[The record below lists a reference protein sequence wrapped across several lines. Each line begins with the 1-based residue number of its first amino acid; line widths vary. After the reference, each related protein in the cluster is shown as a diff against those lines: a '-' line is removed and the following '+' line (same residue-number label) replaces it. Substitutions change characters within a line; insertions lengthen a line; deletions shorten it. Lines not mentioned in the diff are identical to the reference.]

1 MTRFRAFCVTS
12 RGRIL
17 HPDVSVVESMEPLLI
32 ALIVVLLI
40 AGLVFSRVA
49 PALLFTLAAAACVL
63 AGSID
68 MQMVLAKATNDGLV
82 TLLLLVMVSIGLE
95 RLPWLLTLSSRLVK
109 GALPTTLVSLSGI
122 TMLFSAFVNN
132 TAVVATLAG
141 TLRKTPYHPASKI
154 LLPISYAAILGGTLT
169 LIGTS
174 TNLIVSSFLED
185 MTGEGIPFFAF
196 LPVAL
201 PAALAGLIAML
212 VMHRVLPSS
221 SEGPLQVN
229 DFLIEMVVA
238 DDSRLVGKTVMENGL
253 RDLGELFLVELV
265 REGRLLTPV
274 SPEELLEAGDRL
286 IFSGDVS
293 RVGILERFHG
303 LSSFA
308 IDQGLLGTNLTEV
321 VLLPGAPVVG
331 RTIKDSAFRS
341 RFDAAVVG
349 VRRDGERLSGRL
361 GNITLRAGDSLMLAV
376 GPDFQK
382 RSNLARN
389 FLITD
394 SSVASHSLSTGKSL
408 VVTGGLFA
416 AIACSIAQWLPLATG
431 LMFLLL
437 LMLWLKLFTTA
448 ELRRRFPFEIW
459 LIVSSA
465 LAISQAVMES
475 GLMSHVMD
483 ALSPAIAAVPP
494 LAMLVAIYILTLV
507 MTELMTNNAA
517 AALMFPLGYAV
528 AVTSG
533 LDPMAF
539 VMAVALGG
547 SASFLTPYG
556 YTTNLMVQNLGG
568 YTRGDYV
575 RFGWLVSLAYSAVVL
590 ALLPRVFPF

>member
-1 MTRFRAFCVTS
+1 
-12 RGRIL
+12 
-17 HPDVSVVESMEPLLI
+17 MEPTLI
-32 ALIVVLLI
+32 ALIVATLVVMLI
-40 AGLVFSRVA
+40 FSRLS
-49 PALLFTLAAAACVL
+49 PALLFTAAMAACVL
-63 AGSID
+63 VGPID
-68 MQMVLAKATNDGLV
+68 MQTVMSKATNEGLV
-82 TLLLLVMVSIGLE
+82 TLLLLLMVSIGLE
-95 RLPWLLTLSSRLVK
+95 RLPWLLALSNRAVK
-109 GALPTTLVSLSGI
+109 GSLPRTLLSLSGM

-141 TLRKTPYHPASKI
+141 TLRKNPYHAASQI

-185 MTGEGIPFFAF
+185 VTGEGIAFFAF

-201 PAALAGLIAML
+201 PAAIAGLLAML
-212 VMHRVLPSS
+212 LMHKVLPRSDQD
-221 SEGPLQVN
+221 GLPFN
-229 DFLIEMVVA
+229 KFLIEMVVG
-238 DDSRLVGKTVMENGL
+238 DDSRLIGKSVAENGL

-274 SPEELLEAGDRL
+274 SPGELLEAGDRL

-293 RVGILERFHG
+293 KVGILERFHG
-303 LSSFA
+303 LRSFA

-321 VLLPGAPVVG
+321 VLLPGAAVIG
-331 RTIKDSAFRS
+331 QTIKESEFRS

-349 VRRDGERLSGRL
+349 VHRDGERLSGQL

-382 RSNLARN
+382 RSNLSRN
-389 FLITD
+389 FLVVD
-394 SSVASHSLSTGKSL
+394 SSVASHSLSSGKS
-408 VVTGGLFA
+408 FA
-416 AIACSIAQWLPLATG
+416 VAAGMFMAVGCSVFGWVPLATG

-437 LMLWLKLFTTA
+437 LMLALKLFSTA
-448 ELRRRFPFEIW
+448 ELRRRFPFEMW

-465 LAISQAVMES
+465 LAISQAVMDS
-475 GLMSHVMD
+475 GLMGSAMGF
-483 ALSPAIAAVPP
+483 LSPLLGSVPP
-494 LAMLVAIYILTLV
+494 LMMLVMIYVLTLA
-507 MTELMTNNAA
+507 MTELITNNAA
-517 AALMFPLGYAV
+517 AALMFPLGYSLAV
-528 AVTSG
+528 ATG

-568 YTRGDYV
+568 YTRADYL
-575 RFGWLVSLAYSAVVL
+575 RFGWLVSLTYSAVVL
-590 ALLPRVFPF
+590 TLLPRVFPF

>member
-1 MTRFRAFCVTS
+1 
-12 RGRIL
+12 
-17 HPDVSVVESMEPLLI
+17 MEPTLI
-32 ALIVVLLI
+32 ALIVATLI
-40 AGLVFSRVA
+40 AMLIFSRLS
-49 PALLFTLAAAACVL
+49 PALLFTAAMAACVL
-63 AGSID
+63 VGPID
-68 MQMVLAKATNDGLV
+68 MQTVMSKATNEGLV
-82 TLLLLVMVSIGLE
+82 TLLLLLMVSIGLE
-95 RLPWLLTLSSRLVK
+95 RLPWLLALSNRAVK
-109 GALPTTLVSLSGI
+109 GSLPRTLLSLSGM

-141 TLRKTPYHPASKI
+141 TLRKNPYHAASQI

-185 MTGEGIPFFAF
+185 VTGEGIAFFAF

-201 PAALAGLIAML
+201 PAAIAGLVAML
-212 VMHRVLPSS
+212 LMHKVLPRSDQGGLPFN
-221 SEGPLQVN
+221 E
-229 DFLIEMVVA
+229 FLIEMVVG
-238 DDSRLVGKTVMENGL
+238 DDSRLIGKSVAENGL

-274 SPEELLEAGDRL
+274 SPGELLEAGDRL

-293 RVGILERFHG
+293 KVGILERFHG
-303 LSSFA
+303 LRSFA

-321 VLLPGAPVVG
+321 VLLPGAAVIG
-331 RTIKDSAFRS
+331 QTIKESEFRS

-349 VRRDGERLSGRL
+349 VHRDGERLSGQL

-382 RSNLARN
+382 RSNLSRN
-389 FLITD
+389 FLVVD
-394 SSVASHSLSTGKSL
+394 SSVASHSLSSGKS
-408 VVTGGLFA
+408 FA
-416 AIACSIAQWLPLATG
+416 VAAGMFMAVGCSVLGWVPLATG

-437 LMLWLKLFTTA
+437 LMLALKLFSTA
-448 ELRRRFPFEIW
+448 ELRRRFPFEMW

-465 LAISQAVMES
+465 LAISQAVMDS
-475 GLMSHVMD
+475 GLMGSAMGF
-483 ALSPAIAAVPP
+483 LSPLLGSVPP
-494 LAMLVAIYILTLV
+494 LMMLVMIYVLTLA
-507 MTELMTNNAA
+507 MTELITNNAA
-517 AALMFPLGYAV
+517 AALMFPLGYSLAV
-528 AVTSG
+528 ATG

-547 SASFLTPYG
+547 SASSLTPYG

-568 YTRGDYV
+568 YTRADYL
-575 RFGWLVSLAYSAVVL
+575 RFGWLVSLTYSVVVL
-590 ALLPRVFPF
+590 TLLPRVFPF

>member
-1 MTRFRAFCVTS
+1 
-12 RGRIL
+12 
-17 HPDVSVVESMEPLLI
+17 MEPTLV
-32 ALIVVLLI
+32 ALIVATLI
-40 AGLVFSRVA
+40 VMLIFSRLS
-49 PALLFTLAAAACVL
+49 PALLFTAAMAACVL
-63 AGSID
+63 VGPID
-68 MQMVLAKATNDGLV
+68 MQTVMSKATNEGLV
-82 TLLLLVMVSIGLE
+82 TLLLLLMVSIGLE
-95 RLPWLLTLSSRLVK
+95 RLPWLLALSNKAVK
-109 GALPTTLVSLSGI
+109 GSLPRTLLSLSGM

-141 TLRKTPYHPASKI
+141 TLRKNPYHAASQI

-185 MTGEGIPFFAF
+185 VTGEGIAFFAF

-201 PAALAGLIAML
+201 PAAIAGLLAML
-212 VMHRVLPSS
+212 LMHKVLPRSDQD
-221 SEGPLQVN
+221 GLPFN
-229 DFLIEMVVA
+229 DFLIEMIVG
-238 DDSRLVGKTVMENGL
+238 DDSRLIGKSVAENGL

-274 SPEELLEAGDRL
+274 SPGEQLEAGDRL

-293 RVGILERFHG
+293 KVGILERFHG
-303 LSSFA
+303 LRSFA

-321 VLLPGAPVVG
+321 VLLPGAAVIG
-331 RTIKDSAFRS
+331 QTIKDSEFRS

-349 VRRDGERLSGRL
+349 VHRDGERLSGQL

-382 RSNLARN
+382 RSNLSRN
-389 FLITD
+389 FLVVD
-394 SSVASHSLSTGKSL
+394 SSVASHSLSSGKSFT
-408 VVTGGLFA
+408 VA
-416 AIACSIAQWLPLATG
+416 AGMFMAVGCSVLGWVPLATG

-437 LMLWLKLFTTA
+437 LMLALKLFSAA
-448 ELRRRFPFEIW
+448 ELRRRFPFEMW

-465 LAISQAVMES
+465 LAISQAVMDS
-475 GLMSHVMD
+475 GFMGHAMTFLGPLIGS
-483 ALSPAIAAVPP
+483 VPP
-494 LAMLVAIYILTLV
+494 IAMLILVYLLTLA
-507 MTELMTNNAA
+507 MTELITNNAA
-517 AALMFPLGYAV
+517 AALMFPLGYTLALT
-528 AVTSG
+528 AG

-568 YTRGDYV
+568 YTRADYL
-575 RFGWLVSLAYSAVVL
+575 RFGWLISLSYSIVVL
-590 ALLPRVFPF
+590 VLLPRVFPL

>member
-1 MTRFRAFCVTS
+1 
-12 RGRIL
+12 
-17 HPDVSVVESMEPLLI
+17 MEPTLI
-32 ALIVVLLI
+32 ALILATLI
-40 AGLVFSRVA
+40 VMLIFSRLS
-49 PALLFTLAAAACVL
+49 PALLFTAAMAACVL
-63 AGSID
+63 VGPID
-68 MQMVLAKATNDGLV
+68 MQTVMSKATNEGLV
-82 TLLLLVMVSIGLE
+82 TLLLLLMVSIGLE
-95 RLPWLLTLSSRLVK
+95 RLPWLLALSNRAVK
-109 GALPTTLVSLSGI
+109 GSLPRTLLSLSGM

-141 TLRKTPYHPASKI
+141 TLRKNPYHAASQI

-185 MTGEGIPFFAF
+185 VTGEGIAFFAF

-201 PAALAGLIAML
+201 PAAIAGLLAML
-212 VMHRVLPSS
+212 LMYKVLPRSDQDGLPFN
-221 SEGPLQVN
+221 E
-229 DFLIEMVVA
+229 FLIEMVVG
-238 DDSRLVGKTVMENGL
+238 DDSRLIGKTVAENGL

-274 SPEELLEAGDRL
+274 SPGELLEAGDRL

-293 RVGILERFHG
+293 KVGILERFHG
-303 LSSFA
+303 LRSFA

-321 VLLPGAPVVG
+321 VLLPGAAVIG
-331 RTIKDSAFRS
+331 QTIKESEFRS

-349 VRRDGERLSGRL
+349 VHRDGERLSGQL

-382 RSNLARN
+382 RSNLSRN
-389 FLITD
+389 FLVVD
-394 SSVASHSLSTGKSL
+394 SSVASHSLSSGKS
-408 VVTGGLFA
+408 FA
-416 AIACSIAQWLPLATG
+416 VAAGMFMAVGCSVLGWVPLATG

-437 LMLWLKLFTTA
+437 LMLALKLFSTA
-448 ELRRRFPFEIW
+448 ELRRRFPFEMW

-465 LAISQAVMES
+465 LAISQAVMDS
-475 GLMSHVMD
+475 GLMGSAMGF
-483 ALSPAIAAVPP
+483 LSPLLGSVPP
-494 LAMLVAIYILTLV
+494 LVMLVMIYVLTLA
-507 MTELMTNNAA
+507 MTELITNNAA
-517 AALMFPLGYAV
+517 AALMFPLGYSLAI
-528 AVTSG
+528 ATG

-568 YTRGDYV
+568 YTRADYL
-575 RFGWLVSLAYSAVVL
+575 RFGWLVSLTYSAVVL
-590 ALLPRVFPF
+590 TLLPRVFPL

>member
-1 MTRFRAFCVTS
+1 
-12 RGRIL
+12 
-17 HPDVSVVESMEPLLI
+17 MEPLLV
-32 ALIVVLLI
+32 ALVVAVLI
-40 AGLVFSRVA
+40 STLIFSRLS
-49 PALLFTLAAAACVL
+49 PALLFPAGMAACVL
-63 AGSID
+63 VGAID
-68 MQMVLAKATNDGLV
+68 MQTMVGKATNEGLI
-82 TLLLLVMVSIGLE
+82 TLLLLLMVSIGLE
-95 RLPWLLTLSSRLVK
+95 RLPWLLTLSNRAVK
-109 GALPTTLVSLSGI
+109 GSLPKTLLSLSGM

-141 TLRKTPYHPASKI
+141 TLRKNPYHSASKI

-185 MTGEGIPFFAF
+185 VTGAGIPFFAF

-201 PAALAGLIAML
+201 PAALAGLVAML
-212 VMHRVLPSS
+212 MMHRVLPA
-221 SEGPLQVN
+221 GGKVKLQVN
-229 DFLIEMVVA
+229 EFLTEMVVGE
-238 DDSRLVGKTVMENGL
+238 DSRLIGKTVLENGL
-253 RDLGELFLVELV
+253 RDLGELFLVELI

-274 SPEELLEAGDRL
+274 SPEERLEAGDRL

-293 RVGILERFHG
+293 KVGILERFHG

-321 VLLPGAPVVG
+321 VLLPGATIVG
-331 RTIKDSAFRS
+331 QTIKESEFRS

-349 VRRDGERLSGRL
+349 LHRDGERLSGQL

-382 RSNLARN
+382 RSNLSRN
-389 FLITD
+389 FLIVD
-394 SSVASHSLSTGKSL
+394 SGVASHSLSLVKSL
-408 VVTGGLFA
+408 VIAAGLFA
-416 AIACSIAQWLPLATG
+416 AVACSVMNWAPLSTG

-437 LMLWLKLFTTA
+437 LMLALDLFSTA
-448 ELRRRFPFEIW
+448 ELRRRFPFEMW

-465 LAISQAVMES
+465 LAISQAVMDS
-475 GLMSHVMD
+475 GLMGITMSF
-483 ALSPAIAAVPP
+483 LSPLMASVPP
-494 LAMLVAIYILTLV
+494 LGMLISIYVLTLL

-517 AALMFPLGYAV
+517 AALMFPLGYTV
-528 AVTSG
+528 AVSTG

-568 YTRGDYV
+568 YTRADYL
-575 RFGWLVSLAYSAVVL
+575 RFGWLVSVAYSAVVL
-590 ALLPRVFPF
+590 FLLPRVFPF

>member
-1 MTRFRAFCVTS
+1 
-12 RGRIL
+12 
-17 HPDVSVVESMEPLLI
+17 MEPTLV
-32 ALIVVLLI
+32 ALIVATLI
-40 AGLVFSRVA
+40 VMLIFSRLS
-49 PALLFTLAAAACVL
+49 PSLLFTAAMAACVL
-63 AGSID
+63 VGPID
-68 MQMVLAKATNDGLV
+68 MQTVISKATNEGLV
-82 TLLLLVMVSIGLE
+82 TLLLLLMVSIGLE
-95 RLPWLLTLSSRLVK
+95 RLPWLLALSNKAVK
-109 GALPTTLVSLSGI
+109 GSLPRTLLSLSGM

-141 TLRKTPYHPASKI
+141 TLRKNPYHAASQI

-185 MTGEGIPFFAF
+185 VTGEGIAFFAF

-201 PAALAGLIAML
+201 PAAIAGLLAML
-212 VMHRVLPSS
+212 LMHKVLPRSDQDGLPFN
-221 SEGPLQVN
+221 E
-229 DFLIEMVVA
+229 FLIEMIVG
-238 DDSRLVGKTVMENGL
+238 DDSRLIGKSVAENGL

-274 SPEELLEAGDRL
+274 SPGEQLEAGDRL

-293 RVGILERFHG
+293 KVGILERFHG
-303 LSSFA
+303 LRSFA

-321 VLLPGAPVVG
+321 VLLPGAAVIG
-331 RTIKDSAFRS
+331 QTIKDSEFRS

-349 VRRDGERLSGRL
+349 VHRDGERLSGQL

-382 RSNLARN
+382 RSNLSRN
-389 FLITD
+389 FLIVD
-394 SSVASHSLSTGKSL
+394 SSVASHSLSSGKSFT
-408 VVTGGLFA
+408 VA
-416 AIACSIAQWLPLATG
+416 AGMFMAVGCSVLGWVPLATG

-437 LMLWLKLFTTA
+437 LMLALKLFSAA
-448 ELRRRFPFEIW
+448 ELRRRFPFEMW

-465 LAISQAVMES
+465 LAISQAVMDS
-475 GLMSHVMD
+475 GFMGHAMTFLGPLIGS
-483 ALSPAIAAVPP
+483 VPP
-494 LAMLVAIYILTLV
+494 IAMLILVYLLTLA
-507 MTELMTNNAA
+507 MTELITNNAA
-517 AALMFPLGYAV
+517 AALMFPLGYTLVLTA
-528 AVTSG
+528 G

-568 YTRGDYV
+568 YTRADYL
-575 RFGWLVSLAYSAVVL
+575 RFGWLISLSYSIVVL
-590 ALLPRVFPF
+590 VLLPRVFPL

>member
-1 MTRFRAFCVTS
+1 
-12 RGRIL
+12 
-17 HPDVSVVESMEPLLI
+17 MEPTLV
-32 ALIVVLLI
+32 ALIVATLI
-40 AGLVFSRVA
+40 VMLIFSRLS
-49 PALLFTLAAAACVL
+49 PSLLFTAAMAACVL
-63 AGSID
+63 VGPID
-68 MQMVLAKATNDGLV
+68 MQTVISKATNEGLV
-82 TLLLLVMVSIGLE
+82 TLLLLLMVSIGLE
-95 RLPWLLTLSSRLVK
+95 RLPWLLALSNKAVK
-109 GALPTTLVSLSGI
+109 GSLPRTLLSLSGM

-141 TLRKTPYHPASKI
+141 TLRKNPYHAASQI

-185 MTGEGIPFFAF
+185 VTGEGIAFFAF

-201 PAALAGLIAML
+201 PAAMAGLLAML
-212 VMHRVLPSS
+212 LMHKVLPRSDQDGLPFN
-221 SEGPLQVN
+221 E
-229 DFLIEMVVA
+229 FLIEMIVG
-238 DDSRLVGKTVMENGL
+238 DDSRLIGKSVAENGL

-274 SPEELLEAGDRL
+274 SPGEQLEAGDRL

-293 RVGILERFHG
+293 KVGILERFHG
-303 LSSFA
+303 LRSFA

-321 VLLPGAPVVG
+321 VLLPGAAVIG
-331 RTIKDSAFRS
+331 QTIKDSEFRS

-349 VRRDGERLSGRL
+349 VHRDGERLSGQL

-382 RSNLARN
+382 RSNLSRN
-389 FLITD
+389 FLVVD
-394 SSVASHSLSTGKSL
+394 SSVASHSLSSGKSFTVAAGMFMAVGCSVLGL
-408 VVTGGLFA
+408 V
-416 AIACSIAQWLPLATG
+416 PLATG

-437 LMLWLKLFTTA
+437 LMLALKLFSAA
-448 ELRRRFPFEIW
+448 ELRRRFPFEMW

-465 LAISQAVMES
+465 LAISQAVMDS
-475 GLMSHVMD
+475 GFMGHVMTF
-483 ALSPAIAAVPP
+483 LGPLIGSVPP
-494 LAMLVAIYILTLV
+494 IAMLILVYLLTLA
-507 MTELMTNNAA
+507 MTELITNNAA
-517 AALMFPLGYAV
+517 AALMFPLGYTLALT
-528 AVTSG
+528 AG

-568 YTRGDYV
+568 YTRADYL
-575 RFGWLVSLAYSAVVL
+575 RFGWLISLSYSIVVL
-590 ALLPRVFPF
+590 VLLPRVFPL

>member
-1 MTRFRAFCVTS
+1 
-12 RGRIL
+12 
-17 HPDVSVVESMEPLLI
+17 MEPLLVALVVAVLI
-32 ALIVVLLI
+32 SALI
-40 AGLVFSRVA
+40 FSRLS
-49 PALLFTLAAAACVL
+49 PALLFTAGMAACVL
-63 AGSID
+63 IGAID
-68 MQMVLAKATNDGLV
+68 MQTMVGKATNEGLI
-82 TLLLLVMVSIGLE
+82 TLLLLLMVSIGLE
-95 RLPWLLTLSSRLVK
+95 RLPWLLTLSNRAVK
-109 GALPTTLVSLSGI
+109 GSLPKTLLSLSGM

-141 TLRKTPYHPASKI
+141 TLRKNPYHAASKI

-185 MTGEGIPFFAF
+185 VTGAGIPFFAF

-201 PAALAGLIAML
+201 PAALAGLAAML
-212 VMHRVLPSS
+212 IMHRVLPA
-221 SEGPLQVN
+221 GGKVKLQVN
-229 DFLIEMVVA
+229 DFLTEMVVGG
-238 DDSRLVGKTVMENGL
+238 DSRLIGKTVLENGL
-253 RDLGELFLVELV
+253 RDLGELFLVELI

-274 SPEELLEAGDRL
+274 SPEERLEAGDRL

-293 RVGILERFHG
+293 KVGILERFHG

-321 VLLPGAPVVG
+321 VLLPGATIVG
-331 RTIKDSAFRS
+331 QTIKESEFRS

-349 VRRDGERLSGRL
+349 LHRDGERLSGQL

-382 RSNLARN
+382 RSNLSRN
-389 FLITD
+389 FLIVD
-394 SSVASHSLSTGKSL
+394 SGVASHSLSLVKSL
-408 VVTGGLFA
+408 VIAAGLFA
-416 AIACSIAQWLPLATG
+416 AVACSVMNWAPLSTG

-437 LMLWLKLFTTA
+437 LMLALDLFSTA
-448 ELRRRFPFEIW
+448 ELRRRFPFEMW

-465 LAISQAVMES
+465 LAISQAVMDS
-475 GLMSHVMD
+475 GLMGITMSF
-483 ALSPAIAAVPP
+483 LSPLMASVPP
-494 LAMLVAIYILTLV
+494 LGMLISIYVLTLL

-517 AALMFPLGYAV
+517 AALMFPLGYTV
-528 AVTSG
+528 AVSTG

-568 YTRGDYV
+568 YTRADYL

-590 ALLPRVFPF
+590 FLLPRVFPF